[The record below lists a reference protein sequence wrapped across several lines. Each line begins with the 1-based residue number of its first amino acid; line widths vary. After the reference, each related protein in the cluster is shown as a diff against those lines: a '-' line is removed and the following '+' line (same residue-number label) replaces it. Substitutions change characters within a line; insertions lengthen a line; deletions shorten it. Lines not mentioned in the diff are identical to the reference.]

1 MRFIKCFDFN
11 QAECLLSGVWIPA
24 IDPSSKVPVAIK
36 VLREGSMASRNL
48 ESLDEAFY
56 MASMDHPCL
65 VRLLAVC
72 LTQQM
77 MLITQVESFSFIE
90 NFKSVVMIELFFQTV
105 ANFTNFPPP
114 VIS

>member
-1 MRFIKCFDFN
+1 
-11 QAECLLSGVWIPA
+11 
-24 IDPSSKVPVAIK
+24 
-36 VLREGSMASRNL
+36 MASRNL

-77 MLITQVESFSFIE
+77 MLITQVKGQEGHDALSTTT
-90 NFKSVVMIELFFQTV
+90 ELQQRDYD
-105 ANFTNFPPP
+105 NDTNKNKTTTTTSELS
-114 VIS
+114 ITKTTTATCTNKKHNRNIKTEI

>member
-1 MRFIKCFDFN
+1 
-11 QAECLLSGVWIPA
+11 
-24 IDPSSKVPVAIK
+24 
-36 VLREGSMASRNL
+36 MASRNL

-77 MLITQVESFSFIE
+77 MLITQVLEWQQMMLITLVGDGRRKHLQASCRIKSFSLALALSLSLSLSLPFAD
-90 NFKSVVMIELFFQTV
+90 SLC
-105 ANFTNFPPP
+105 
-114 VIS
+114 S